1 MYEHLRWGKICM
13 DDETFGLPIELG
25 DGLVL
30 RWATPEDVDELAAF
44 NVRVH
49 SDNPEEPE
57 TFLEYWTRDLMRGD
71 HPTTK
76 ASDFTLVVDTND
88 GDKIVSTMNLISQT
102 WLYEDIPF
110 KVGRPELVAT
120 DEDYRRR
127 GLVRKQFDVIHN
139 KSAARGEMALAIT
152 GVPWYYRMF
161 DYEMALDLGGAR
173 NFDWKMR
180 GNHQPVDPE
189 IYRMRP
195 AEKADMPVLKTL
207 YAEYGRNSLITRQRD
222 DLLWHYEIDGPHK
235 ESPYARH
242 FLMIESIAED
252 EVVGYMDYKHWGNR
266 FVVRELGV
274 LPGKSWRPICL
285 FVTRYLKAEADK
297 LKEAGGKSADYVSFD
312 LGADHP
318 VYDALGRQLGKQFKP
333 YAWYMRVPDLHGF
346 VRHIAPVLE
355 RRLANSVLVGH
366 SGELKLNFFI
376 SEMKL
381 VFEAGKLV
389 DVGNFERKLIQDGDA
404 SFPDLTF
411 LQLLFGRRSFDELDD
426 MFPDCYVNSAETAVL
441 LNILFPKKHSRVVGL
456 G

>member
-1 MYEHLRWGKICM
+1 MM
-13 DDETFGLPIELG
+13 SNETFGLPMELG
-25 DGLVL
+25 DGLLL
-30 RWATPEDVDELAAF
+30 RWASPDDVDELAAF
-44 NVRVH
+44 NVRIH

-76 ASDFTLVVDTND
+76 ASDFTVVVDTNQD
-88 GDKIVSTMNLISQT
+88 NKIVSSMNLISQT

-110 KVGRPELVAT
+110 KVGRPELVGT
-120 DEDYRRR
+120 DENYRRR
-127 GLVRKQFDVIHN
+127 GLVRKQFDVFHAM
-139 KSAARGEMALAIT
+139 SAARGEMALAIT

-161 DYEMALDLGGAR
+161 DYEMALDLGGVR
-173 NFDWKMR
+173 IFDWKMR
-180 GNHQPVDPE
+180 GNNKPVNPE
-189 IYRMRP
+189 IYRIRP
-195 AEKADMPVLKTL
+195 ADKADLPVLKTL

-222 DLLWHYEIDGPHK
+222 DALWHYEIDGPHK
-235 ESPYARH
+235 ESPYSRH
-242 FLMIESIAED
+242 FLMIESIADD
-252 EVVGYMDYKHWGNR
+252 EVVGYVDYKHWGNQ

-274 LPGKSWRPICL
+274 LPGKSWRPVCL

-297 LKEAGGKSADYVSFD
+297 LKEAGKKTADFVSFD

-318 VYDALGRQLGKQFKP
+318 VYDALGRQLGKQIKP

-346 VRHIAPVLE
+346 IQHIASVLE

-366 SGELKLNFFI
+366 SGELKLNFYL

-389 DVGNFERKLIQDGDA
+389 EVGNFDRKLIQSGDA

-411 LQLLFGRRSFDELDD
+411 LQLLFGRRSFDELDET
-426 MFPDCYVNSAETAVL
+426 FADCFTNSAETAVL